1 MASRKL
7 YWAVRRPRSR
17 YRDRKC
23 IQVRRT
29 LERPTKIT
37 PDGDDGYFEEMT
49 KAVFRAGF
57 SWPVIREK
65 WDGFVESFDK
75 FNLSRVA
82 SYGPDDLERLF
93 EDRSIVRNRRKIVAT
108 VENARTMLDFIAEH
122 GSFHAYL
129 RTLDHLDYYTRV
141 KVLTRP
147 FMGLGRTSA
156 FVFLHCVNEETPDWQ
171 DR

>member
-1 MASRKL
+1 M
-7 YWAVRRPRSR
+7 
-17 YRDRKC
+17 
-23 IQVRRT
+23 RRT

-65 WDGFVESFDK
+65 WDGFVESMDK

-108 VENARTMLDFIAEH
+108 VENRPDDARLRRRARVVSRLLEDA
-122 GSFHAYL
+122 GPPGLPHA
-129 RTLDHLDYYTRV
+129 
-141 KVLTRP
+141 
-147 FMGLGRTSA
+147 G
-156 FVFLHCVNEETPDWQ
+156 
-171 DR
+171 